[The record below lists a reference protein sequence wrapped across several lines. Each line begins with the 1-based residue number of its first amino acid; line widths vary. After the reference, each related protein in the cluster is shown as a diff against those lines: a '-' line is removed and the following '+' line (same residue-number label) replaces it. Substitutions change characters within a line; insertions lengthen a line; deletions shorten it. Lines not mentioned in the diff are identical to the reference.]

1 MNPWSFIPFSSFLIN
16 TVLAAVV
23 FGLNP
28 GSKTNRAYSLFAV
41 SFAFWGFL
49 NFIEWNG
56 MSPRSS
62 RLFIRIDPLSW
73 MASTLFVLNFIY
85 VLVQRRRDP
94 IFRLLTA
101 IVAAWSI
108 IAVTTGGLFTGFRH
122 AYWGEF
128 AMVTRFYFS
137 AVVMSVLLPAVWGFY
152 ILIKTFKVTR
162 DLYFRE
168 QLKYLTI
175 GTLAMFIVV
184 FTDSVFR
191 TELIGNDSLPFL
203 GSFFLI
209 IQSGF
214 IFFAI
219 VRHRFLNVDVR
230 NAARELFSKVHEG
243 VVILDQ
249 NQGIID
255 LNASAQEFFGM
266 TKDDKPVEL
275 ERIFGKG
282 YRFDENC
289 KNREITCSHGGT
301 VKTGVLSQSDLFDHG
316 RLVGKMVMVHDITKQ
331 REEERKRAQLEYNVL
346 QSHASRLESL
356 GTLAGGFAH
365 DFNNMLSGMIGYA
378 TILRLDKDR
387 LNEKQL
393 SYAENILNVGRQAAD
408 LTKKL
413 MTFARRN
420 VSEMAVFSLH
430 EMISETVSLLE
441 HTLGKKIKITVD
453 LQADP
458 AILSGDRVQI
468 QNMLFSMAI
477 NARDAMPQGGELR
490 FTTRNVLMGAV
501 EAKAF
506 NTGAEGG
513 GYIVV
518 DVEDT
523 GSGMTGEVM
532 KKIFDPFFTTKQPG
546 KGTGLGL
553 SSAYGIVA
561 SHKGFIRVDST
572 VGQGTVFHNYF
583 PITPGGTMPEPQK
596 KSVYEKGNG
605 CIVLVDDEVSV
616 RTTTTRMLE
625 ALGYSVVAF
634 DNGEDAVKW
643 YREQEKQADLVLLD
657 VMMPGMTGDQCAEV
671 LQKINPGVK
680 IIFISGYPG
689 ILLPDKLGVLSVPGK
704 TPLKMVRKPF
714 TLEQLSQIVKQT
726 IGQGSGVG
734 SRLF

>member
-282 YRFDENC
+282 VQVRRKLQEPGDRLYPWRQQRKSGFFP
-289 KNREITCSHGGT
+289 NRTFLTGT
-301 VKTGVLSQSDLFDHG
+301 GPSASWSSSMTLPRSARRKRSGRSLNTVSCNRMRPVLSRWVCLPEA
-316 RLVGKMVMVHDITKQ
+316 LP
-331 REEERKRAQLEYNVL
+331 
-346 QSHASRLESL
+346 
-356 GTLAGGFAH
+356 
-365 DFNNMLSGMIGYA
+365 
-378 TILRLDKDR
+378 
-387 LNEKQL
+387 
-393 SYAENILNVGRQAAD
+393 
-408 LTKKL
+408 
-413 MTFARRN
+413 
-420 VSEMAVFSLH
+420 
-430 EMISETVSLLE
+430 MIS
-441 HTLGKKIKITVD
+441 IIC
-453 LQADP
+453 
-458 AILSGDRVQI
+458 
-468 QNMLFSMAI
+468 
-477 NARDAMPQGGELR
+477 
-490 FTTRNVLMGAV
+490 
-501 EAKAF
+501 
-506 NTGAEGG
+506 
-513 GYIVV
+513 
-518 DVEDT
+518 
-523 GSGMTGEVM
+523 
-532 KKIFDPFFTTKQPG
+532 
-546 KGTGLGL
+546 
-553 SSAYGIVA
+553 SAA
-561 SHKGFIRVDST
+561 
-572 VGQGTVFHNYF
+572 
-583 PITPGGTMPEPQK
+583 
-596 KSVYEKGNG
+596 
-605 CIVLVDDEVSV
+605 
-616 RTTTTRMLE
+616 
-625 ALGYSVVAF
+625 
-634 DNGEDAVKW
+634 
-643 YREQEKQADLVLLD
+643 
-657 VMMPGMTGDQCAEV
+657 
-671 LQKINPGVK
+671 
-680 IIFISGYPG
+680 
-689 ILLPDKLGVLSVPGK
+689 
-704 TPLKMVRKPF
+704 
-714 TLEQLSQIVKQT
+714 
-726 IGQGSGVG
+726 
-734 SRLF
+734 